1 MESGKPRSRAS
12 LFPYPPSLRLGAVL
26 LVAAVLSMACG
37 DPEAA
42 FRSARSSL
50 DSSLDALA
58 AKAGPE
64 KPGTAFAR
72 AERKARSAEDWV
84 SLLKRARRAESLG
97 DRGRYVLVA
106 QHALDRGPASES
118 LLAAVA
124 DAFLRGGRPERALAL
139 FGQGLSAESRPG
151 LWAEAALASLKA
163 GSLPPE
169 AKKAAAFARLAGIS
183 GDSRL
188 YVDAAA
194 LALAEGDRLAAC
206 SWLDRAR
213 AGGTAVPAV
222 LLWDSGQYGV
232 LAALANE
239 RPSARQR
246 KLMGDAAWVLGD
258 PAKAE
263 SLWRSSLAADP
274 ASSWRNYVSIAAL
287 DGGTVSGS
295 QAGLFDDQGD
305 FRELGDAEL
314 GGELRLSGRHAES
327 AELYAS
333 MLRAFPAER
342 GALVSY
348 AAALARAGKKD
359 KALAFLDRAAAGPGR
374 QASDASFLAADP
386 DSRVLR
392 EWLGTG
398 AALWPEGR
406 LAAETLRA
414 IELRPSDP
422 LLLDDGLALL
432 FSRGY
437 YDDFLSV
444 HARAAKAELRYPR
457 RVLFD
462 AYAAMARGELSR
474 ARELLE
480 GGGEGAGG
488 AEGLFALAL
497 LREGDGEPAVA
508 MDILEKALAVSA
520 GPRLR
525 CDVLTEMGRIADSR
539 GDARKAKGY
548 YAMAHLADPSDT
560 EAARLSHR

>member
-1 MESGKPRSRAS
+1 M
-12 LFPYPPSLRLGAVL
+12 L
-26 LVAAVLSMACG
+26 LSAALSMACG
-37 DPEAA
+37 DPGAA

-58 AKAGPE
+58 AKAAPGSL
-64 KPGTAFAR
+64 GTAFAR

-106 QHALDRGPASES
+106 RHAFDRGLKSGS
-118 LLAAVA
+118 LLAAEA
-124 DAFLRGGRPERALAL
+124 DAFLRGGQPEEALAL
-139 FGQGLSAESRPG
+139 FDEGLSPESRPA
-151 LWAEAALASLKA
+151 LWAEAALASLKS
-163 GSLPPE
+163 GTLPPDFR
-169 AKKAAAFARLAGIS
+169 KAAIFARLAGIS
-183 GDSRL
+183 GDTRL

-194 LALAEGDRLAAC
+194 LALTEGDRLAAR

-213 AGGTAVPAV
+213 SGRTTVPAA
-222 LLWDSGQYGV
+222 LLWDSGQYEV
-232 LAALANE
+232 LAGLKDE

-258 PAKAE
+258 PANAE
-263 SLWRSSLAADP
+263 RLWRSSLAADP
-274 ASSWRNYVSIAAL
+274 ASSWRNYVSMAAL

-295 QAGLFDDQGD
+295 QAGLFDDQGN
-305 FRELGDAEL
+305 FRELGDPEL

-342 GALVSY
+342 GALVAY
-348 AAALARAGKKD
+348 AAALARAGRKD
-359 KALAFLDRAAAGPGR
+359 EALAFMDRAAAGPER
-374 QASDASFLAADP
+374 QAPDAAFLARDP
-386 DSRVLR
+386 DSRALR

-406 LAAETLRA
+406 LAAEILRA
-414 IELRPSDP
+414 IELRPSDV

-444 HARAAKAELRYPR
+444 HARAEKADLRYPR
-457 RVLFD
+457 RALFD
-462 AYAAMARGELSR
+462 AYAAMARSDLTR

-480 GGGEGAGG
+480 RGGEGAGG

-497 LREGDGEPAVA
+497 LREGAGESAAA
-508 MDILEKALAVSA
+508 MDTLEKALAVSA
-520 GPRLR
+520 DPRLR
-525 CDVLTEMGRIADSR
+525 CEVLKEMARIADSR
-539 GDARKAKGY
+539 GDAREAKGY

>member
-1 MESGKPRSRAS
+1 
-12 LFPYPPSLRLGAVL
+12 
-26 LVAAVLSMACG
+26 MACG
-37 DPEAA
+37 DPKAA

-50 DSSLDALA
+50 DSSLDAFA
-58 AKAGPE
+58 GKAGQEPL
-64 KPGTAFAR
+64 GTAFTR
-72 AERKARSAEDWV
+72 AERRARSSEDWV
-84 SLLKRARRAESLG
+84 SLLKRAHRAEALG
-97 DRGRYVLVA
+97 DRGRYALVA
-106 QHALDRGPASES
+106 QHAFERGPKAAA
-118 LLAAVA
+118 LLAAEA
-124 DAFLRGGRPERALAL
+124 DAFLRGGQPERAFAL
-139 FGQGLSAESRPG
+139 FGRELSAESRPD
-151 LWAEAALASLKA
+151 LWAEAALASLKD
-163 GSLPPE
+163 GRLPASAE
-169 AKKAAAFARLAGIS
+169 NAATFARLAGIS

-194 LALAEGDRLAAC
+194 LALSEGDRLAAR

-213 AGGTAVPAV
+213 AGGAAVPAA
-222 LLWDSGQYGV
+222 LLWDSGQYEV
-232 LAALANE
+232 LAGLKDE
-239 RPSARQR
+239 RPSARQQ

-258 PAKAE
+258 PVKAE
-263 SLWRSSLAADP
+263 RLWRSSLAADP

-287 DGGTVSGS
+287 DGGTLSVG
-295 QAGLFDDQGD
+295 QRGLFDDQGN
-305 FRELGDAEL
+305 FREIGDSEL

-333 MLRAFPAER
+333 LLRVFPAER

-359 KALAFLDRAAAGPGR
+359 EALALLDRAAAGPAR
-374 QASDASFLAADP
+374 QAPDAAFLAAGP
-386 DSRVLR
+386 DSRTLR

-406 LAAETLRA
+406 LAAEILRA
-414 IELRPSDP
+414 IELRPDDV

-437 YDDFLSV
+437 YDDFLAV
-444 HARAAKAELRYPR
+444 HAGADKAGLAYPR

-462 AYAAMARGELSR
+462 AYAAMARGDFTG
-474 ARELLE
+474 ARNLLE

-497 LREGDGEPAVA
+497 LRESGGEPAAA

-520 GPRLR
+520 TLPMR
-525 CDVLTEMGRIADSR
+525 CDVLKEMARVADSQ
-539 GDARKAKGY
+539 GDARTANGY